1 MSGEKIVAILSQ
13 TAQSSPGSFSMLHEK
28 NNHYQ
33 PVAKSNIH
41 ALYQPIID
49 LTQGKVVRVEALVR
63 FEADNQLISPDKV
76 LPYLQPEEIIQINFA
91 VLKQAAHDLRLWQ
104 QQGLNFKVS
113 VNVEIF
119 QLENPEFAQSVL
131 RILDRENI
139 APQHIAL
146 EILEGSNLEISRQMI
161 DQINM
166 LRQKNMTFSLD
177 DVGSAYSGLARIKNL
192 PIDTLKL
199 DGIFVR
205 DLYQKP
211 QDLNFIQALS
221 ALSRSLG
228 KSLIVEGV
236 EDVTILN
243 ALRRLD
249 VTLIQGYVFSRPITA
264 QEIPQFIC
272 KLSIPSYEKV
282 LKPNDWIGAYAE
294 ILHERERLTAM
305 IRHAPDML
313 DRQNIKRL
321 PNKIIEACVLM
332 VPKIHHHYCQ
342 QMALISQI
350 AAFPDNLINDDTIE
364 RIEQGYRILLMEIEK
379 QIYEANHGQLRIK

>member
-1 MSGEKIVAILSQ
+1 MSGEKIVPIPSQ
-13 TAQSSPGSFSMLHEK
+13 PAQSSPGSFSMLQER

-33 PVAKSNIH
+33 PVARPNILV
-41 ALYQPIID
+41 LYQPIID
-49 LTQGKVVRVEALVR
+49 LKKGKVVRVEALVR
-63 FEADNQLISPDKV
+63 FEADDQLISPDKV

-91 VLKQAAHDLRLWQ
+91 VLKQAAHDLSLWQ
-104 QQGLNFKVS
+104 KQGLNFKVS

-146 EILEGSNLEISRQMI
+146 EILEGSNLEISGQMI

-205 DLYQKP
+205 DLYRKP

-236 EDVTILN
+236 EDATILN

-272 KLSIPSYEKV
+272 NLQIPSYQNI

-313 DRQNIKRL
+313 DRQNIKKL
-321 PNKIIEACVLM
+321 PNKIIEPCVLM
-332 VPKIHHHYCQ
+332 SPKTYHLYCQ
-342 QMALISQI
+342 QMALISQ
-350 AAFPDNLINDDTIE
+350 AAAYPDNLFNDDTIE

-379 QIYEANHGQLRIK
+379 QIYEANHDQLRIK

>member
-1 MSGEKIVAILSQ
+1 MSGEKIVPIPSQ
-13 TAQSSPGSFSMLHEK
+13 PAQSSPGRFSMLQER

-33 PVAKSNIH
+33 PVARPNILV
-41 ALYQPIID
+41 LYQPIID
-49 LTQGKVVRVEALVR
+49 LKKGKVVRVEALVR
-63 FEADNQLISPDKV
+63 FEADDQLISPDKV

-91 VLKQAAHDLRLWQ
+91 VLKQAAHDLSLWQ
-104 QQGLNFKVS
+104 KQGLTFKVS

-146 EILEGSNLEISRQMI
+146 EILEGSNLEISGQMI

-205 DLYQKP
+205 DLYRKP

-228 KSLIVEGV
+228 KNLIVEGV
-236 EDVTILN
+236 EDATILN

-272 KLSIPSYEKV
+272 NLQIPSYQNI

-313 DRQNIKRL
+313 DRQNIKKL
-321 PNKIIEACVLM
+321 PNKIIEPCVLM
-332 VPKIHHHYCQ
+332 SPKTYHLYCQ
-342 QMALISQI
+342 QMALISQ
-350 AAFPDNLINDDTIE
+350 AAAYPDNLFNDDTIE

-379 QIYEANHGQLRIK
+379 QIYEANHDQLRIK

>member
-1 MSGEKIVAILSQ
+1 MPDEKIIPIHSQ
-13 TAQSSPGSFSMLHEK
+13 QTQSSPGSFSMPPEK

-33 PVAKSNIH
+33 QVARPNIYV
-41 ALYQPIID
+41 LYQPIID
-49 LTQGKVVRVEALVR
+49 LKKGKVVRVEALVR
-63 FEADNQLISPDKV
+63 FKDDDQLISPDKV
-76 LPYLQPEEIIQINFA
+76 LPYLQPEEIIQINFT
-91 VLKQAAHDLRLWQ
+91 VLKQAAHDLSLWQ
-104 QQGLNFKVS
+104 KQGLNLKVS

-119 QLENPEFAQSVL
+119 QLENPEFAQTVL
-131 RILDRENI
+131 RILERENI

-177 DVGSAYSGLARIKNL
+177 DVGSAYSGLSRIKNL

-199 DGIFVR
+199 DGMFVR

-228 KSLIVEGV
+228 KNLIVEGV
-236 EDVTILN
+236 EDVKILN

-264 QEIPQFIC
+264 QAIPQFIC
-272 KLSIPSYEKV
+272 KLQITSYQKI

-313 DRQNIKRL
+313 DRQNIKKL
-321 PNKIIEACVLM
+321 PNKIIEPCLLM
-332 VPKIHHHYCQ
+332 VPKTYHLYCQ
-342 QMALISQI
+342 QMALISQ
-350 AAFPDNLINDDTIE
+350 AAAYPDNLFNDDTIE

-379 QIYEANHGQLRIK
+379 QIYEANHDQLRIK